1 MPKKYLFVN
10 FKLLSYVFQFV
21 YYKSGLDKL
30 MLINVTDRQINRQTD
45 KQTDILFTEKKNHYT
60 LIMLICHRNEK
71 YICTRLHMI
80 VN

>member
-45 KQTDILFTEKKNHYT
+45 KQTDILFTEEKIITHLFVIGMKNIYVHVHT
-60 LIMLICHRNEK
+60 
-71 YICTRLHMI
+71 
-80 VN
+80 